1 MGIKTKIVSM
11 RYLRLAFLPVV
22 VFVLLLPFDLP
33 SQEEIPPDQLPTI
46 SAEVSVSI
54 VNLYATVRS
63 SKGRPIYSLTQDD
76 FTLFINGKKQEISH
90 FSNDITEPLN
100 VVFLLDVSGSMRLLD
115 KFDTA
120 KNIIKA
126 IIEKLTPDDEVALM
140 IFADGEVEMLV
151 DFTKDKKA
159 LISRM
164 DQLKPYGGTALR
176 NAIAYSHRLLIE
188 QIGKKGVLLLSDGL
202 DNRSDLPLEQA
213 VQMAANVEVPI
224 YTFELIR
231 SKWIDEAQTEQDI
244 DVLPLKIF
252 AESTG
257 GLYFTLEEASAEDI
271 DKACSKIFEDLKYQY
286 YIGYTP
292 QGTVSYGKVE
302 LKTKDPK
309 HRVRVR
315 YSVVSGG

>member
-1 MGIKTKIVSM
+1 MNFF
-11 RYLRLAFLPVV
+11 RFAFCLIAA
-22 VFVLLLPFDLP
+22 LLLAYPSNVP
-33 SQEEIPPDQLPTI
+33 SQQEVPPEQLPTV

-54 VNLYATVRS
+54 VNLYATVRT
-63 SKGRPIYSLTQDD
+63 SKGRPVYSLTQND
-76 FTLFINGKKQEISH
+76 FTLFINGKKQDISH
-90 FSNDITEPLN
+90 FSADITEPLN
-100 VVFLLDVSGSMRLLD
+100 IVFLLDVSGSMRLLD

-126 IIEKLTPDDEVALM
+126 VIAKLAPEDEVALM

-151 DFTKDKKA
+151 EFTKDKQE
-159 LISRM
+159 LINRM
-164 DQLKPYGGTALR
+164 EKLKPYGGTALR
-176 NAIAYSHRLLIE
+176 DAIAHSHRLLIQ

-202 DNRSDLPLEQA
+202 DNRSDLSLEQA
-213 VQMAANVEVPI
+213 IQIAAKVEVPI

-231 SKWIDEAQTEQDI
+231 SKWLEEVQSEDDI
-244 DVLPLKIF
+244 DILPLKVF
-252 AESTG
+252 AEATG
-257 GLYFTLEEASAEDI
+257 GLYFTLEEALTEDI
-271 DKACSKIFEDLKYQY
+271 DRACSKIFEDLKYQY

-292 QGTVSYGKVE
+292 QGAVSYGKVE

>member
-1 MGIKTKIVSM
+1 M
-11 RYLRLAFLPVV
+11 RFLRLAFLPVAF
-22 VFVLLLPFDLP
+22 FVLAFPLTSPT
-33 SQEEIPPDQLPTI
+33 QEEIPPEQLPTI

-54 VNLYATVRS
+54 VNLYASVRS
-63 SKGRPIYSLTQDD
+63 EKGRPIYSLNQND
-76 FTLFINGKKQEISH
+76 FTLFIDGKKQEITH
-90 FSNDITEPLN
+90 FSNDVTEPLN

-120 KNIIKA
+120 RNIIKA
-126 IIEKLTPDDEVALM
+126 IVKKLNPDDEVALM
-140 IFADGEVEMLV
+140 IFADGAVEMLV
-151 DFTKDKKA
+151 DFTKDKQSMIK
-159 LISRM
+159 RM

-176 NAIAYSHRLLIE
+176 NAIAYSHRLLME

-231 SKWIDEAQTEQDI
+231 SKWMDEVDKEKDI

-252 AESTG
+252 AEATG
-257 GLYFTLEEASAEDI
+257 GLYFTLEEASPEDI
-271 DKACSKIFEDLKYQY
+271 DNACAKIFEDLKYQY

-292 QGTVSYGKVE
+292 QGTVSYGKVQ

>member
-1 MGIKTKIVSM
+1 M
-11 RYLRLAFLPVV
+11 PVV

-126 IIEKLTPDDEVALM
+126 VMEKLTPDDEVALM

-176 NAIAYSHRLLIE
+176 NAIAYSHRLLLE

-257 GLYFTLEEASAEDI
+257 GLYFTLEEASVEDI

>member
-1 MGIKTKIVSM
+1 M
-11 RYLRLAFLPVV
+11 RFWALALLPVV
-22 VFVLLLPFDLP
+22 LVIFVLPLD
-33 SQEEIPPDQLPTI
+33 SQEQKQQQEIPPEQLPTVN
-46 SAEVSVSI
+46 AEVSVSI

-63 SKGRPIYSLTQDD
+63 EKGRPIYSLTQDD
-76 FTLFINGKKQEISH
+76 FTLYINGKKQEISH
-90 FSNDITEPLN
+90 FSNDVTEPLN
-100 VVFLLDVSGSMRLLD
+100 IVFLLDVSGSMRLLD
-115 KFDTA
+115 KFETA

-126 IIEKLTPDDEVALM
+126 IMAKLTPDDEVALM
-140 IFADGEVEMLV
+140 IFADGAVEMLV
-151 DFTKDKKA
+151 DFTKDKPS
-159 LISRM
+159 LIRRM

-176 NAIAYSHRLLIE
+176 DAIAYSHRLLME

-231 SKWIDEAQTEQDI
+231 SKWIDEAQKEQDI
-244 DVLPLKIF
+244 DVLPLKVF
-252 AESTG
+252 AEATG
-257 GLYFTLEEASAEDI
+257 GLYFTLEEASVEDI

-292 QGTVSYGKVE
+292 EGTVSYGKVT

>member
-1 MGIKTKIVSM
+1 M
-11 RYLRLAFLPVV
+11 PVV
-22 VFVLLLPFDLP
+22 VLVLLLPFDLP
-33 SQEEIPPDQLPTI
+33 SQEEVPPDQLPTI

-90 FSNDITEPLN
+90 FSNDVTEPLN

-231 SKWIDEAQTEQDI
+231 SKWIDEAQTEKDI
-244 DVLPLKIF
+244 DVLPLKVF

>member
-1 MGIKTKIVSM
+1 M
-11 RYLRLAFLPVV
+11 PVV

-126 IIEKLTPDDEVALM
+126 VMQKLTPDDEVALM

-176 NAIAYSHRLLIE
+176 NAIAYSHRLLLE

-257 GLYFTLEEASAEDI
+257 GLYFTLEEASVEDI